1 MDFFKRIWEYI
12 ESNRILKHVL
22 FWLGY
27 TLINISVGLNT
38 EDETLAETLVF
49 LIILLIPQALAT
61 YILAYF
67 IIAKIFFKKK
77 YVLAFFCFFFT
88 VYFFS
93 ALARLTVVYVGEPL
107 FRVPPFEQESFFE
120 IFTDLRKLWVH
131 YIPAVFMVSFM
142 FLFVKFFLEYKR
154 KKEEETQLLKENAEV
169 ELKALKAQLNP
180 HFLFNTLNNI
190 YSLSL
195 DNSPRTP
202 VAIGKLADILDHILY
217 KCNDQFVNVN
227 TEIELLKN
235 YIELEKLRYDDRL
248 QISFGSNIEKD
259 IQIPP
264 LLLLSLVEN
273 AFKHGAGEDSGS
285 PKIDIDIYQK
295 DKIFKFEISNS
306 VSNTFVIT
314 DKVKIGL
321 SNITKQLDLIYA
333 NNYQLDIQQTAKAF
347 TVVLQINL
355 QY

>member
-12 ESNRILKHVL
+12 ESNRILKHAL

-67 IIAKIFFKKK
+67 IIAKIFFNKK

-107 FRVPPFEQESFFE
+107 FRVPPFEQESVFE

-321 SNITKQLDLIYA
+321 SNITKQLDLIYV

>member
-12 ESNRILKHVL
+12 ESNRILKHAL

-67 IIAKIFFKKK
+67 IIAKIFFNKK

-107 FRVPPFEQESFFE
+107 FRVPPFEQESVFE

-295 DKIFKFEISNS
+295 DKRFKFEISNS

-321 SNITKQLDLIYA
+321 SNITKQLDLIYV

>member
-12 ESNRILKHVL
+12 ESNRILKHAL
-22 FWLGY
+22 LWLGY

-38 EDETLAETLVF
+38 EDETLAENLVF

-107 FRVPPFEQESFFE
+107 FRVPPFEQESVFE
-120 IFTDLRKLWVH
+120 IFTDLRKLCVH

-333 NNYQLDIQQTAKAF
+333 NNYQLDIQQTAKVF
-347 TVVLQINL
+347 TVVLQIIL